1 MIHIYGHTWP
11 VRWGGKEDRKEIL
24 VYSNCDEVELFVN
37 NISQGVKRRNSQDYP
52 AAGLRWNC
60 VYQEGMN
67 EIRAVGI
74 RKKDK
79 VEVSDSLRQEYQTA
93 KWDKEAA
100 CQLSL
105 LPEGGD
111 TVLVQVQLVDKNGI
125 RCLNSKKLVAFEIAG
140 DGRLIC
146 NLGTS
151 TGSRKVQAYNGRA
164 LIRVKRNGGK
174 SVIAV
179 KAEGLP
185 TAFLELDA
193 PR

>member
-1 MIHIYGHTWP
+1 M
-11 VRWGGKEDRKEIL
+11 
-24 VYSNCDEVELFVN
+24 YSNCDEVELFVN